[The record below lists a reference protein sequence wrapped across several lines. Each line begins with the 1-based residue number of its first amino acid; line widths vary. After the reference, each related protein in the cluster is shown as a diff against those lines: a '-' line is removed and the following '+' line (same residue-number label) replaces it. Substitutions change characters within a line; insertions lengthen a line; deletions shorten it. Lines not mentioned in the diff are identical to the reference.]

1 MKLELGLTY
10 TILKTDDTTITFK
23 FIGNIDKQVYGE
35 INNVVVPLV
44 KIFAGGYLCYW
55 EETNS

>member
-10 TILKTDDTTITFK
+10 TILKTDNTTITFK
-23 FIGNIDKQVYGE
+23 FIGNMGEQVYGE
-35 INNVVVPLV
+35 VNNVEIPLV
-44 KIFAGGYLCYW
+44 TIFAGGYLCYW